1 MSTNIRTYTQAHPA
15 HTLNVCE
22 TDITHNTH
30 KYMICLA
37 SVQELLHS
45 SNSGFRTIN
54 FRQPCVFHLVT
65 NSIYSLEF
73 GARFWWIGALLLLL
87 RAWGQPVI

>member
-87 RAWGQPVI
+87 RA